1 MNRSV
6 CTIAAAALCAV
17 ASPSFAQDAA
27 PDAATGAYGVVR
39 AGVAVDSDL
48 RFRDRDRAAPSTLPK
63 NADFK
68 PGFTGEI
75 GAGYDLG
82 AFRLEGTV
90 GYSQVKLD
98 RKRAGAGFADDG
110 RVRALNLGVSG
121 YFDIPVSETVTPFVG
136 GGVGATRVEGR
147 LARSIGTPAAV
158 SAFRDRDW
166 GFQWHLD
173 AGVGIKAGDR
183 TTVELGARYTRTSA
197 LKFEGANGAR
207 AAEFGPRL
215 GSTSVMVGLR
225 QGF

>member
-1 MNRSV
+1 MTRFRVLLVLSL
-6 CTIAAAALCAV
+6 CAAASPALAQAEDQGGYAV
-17 ASPSFAQDAA
+17 A
-27 PDAATGAYGVVR
+27 R
-39 AGVAVDSDL
+39 AGITVDSDMKF
-48 RFRDRDRAAPSTLPK
+48 RERDRTAQSVLPA

-110 RVRALNLGVSG
+110 RVRAFNLGLSG
-121 YFDIPVSETVTPFVG
+121 YFDVPVSKTVVPFVG
-136 GGVGATRVEGR
+136 GGVGASRVDAR
-147 LARSIGTPAAV
+147 LARAGAAPAAS
-158 SAFRDRDW
+158 SAFREKDW

-173 AGVGIKAGDR
+173 AGVGIKAAER
-183 TTVELGARYTRTSA
+183 TTIELGARYTRTSA
-197 LKFEGANGAR
+197 LRLEGTNGAT
-207 AAEFGPRL
+207 AADFRPRL
-215 GSTSVMVGLR
+215 SSTSVMLGLR